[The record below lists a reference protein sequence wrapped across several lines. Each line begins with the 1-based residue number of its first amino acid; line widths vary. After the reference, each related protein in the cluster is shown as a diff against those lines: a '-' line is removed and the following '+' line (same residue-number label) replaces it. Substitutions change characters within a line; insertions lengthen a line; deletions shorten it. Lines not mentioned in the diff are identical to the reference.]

1 VCLLISSG
9 FADFVPG
16 TLTAILGG
24 SGAGKSSL
32 LAALIG
38 DLPFDGRVM
47 IDGRDVREYR
57 SLFRDKVGFV
67 PQQESLFEA
76 MTVRENVQL
85 AADLR
90 LGGLCECRAVFLFRV
105 LKWEEAGSTTRRE
118 RSHRVDAVI
127 RDLQL
132 WQVRHSRVTEISGG
146 QRRRTSI
153 AVELVCDPMVLMLD
167 EPTSG

>member
-1 VCLLISSG
+1 
-9 FADFVPG
+9 
-16 TLTAILGG
+16 
-24 SGAGKSSL
+24 
-32 LAALIG
+32 
-38 DLPFDGRVM
+38 M

-90 LGGLCECRAVFLFRV
+90 LGGLAVFVVVCVFQQRQTE
-105 LKWEEAGSTTRRE
+105 KGSTTKKE
-118 RSHRVDAVI
+118 RINRVDAVI

-132 WQVRHSRVTEISGG
+132 WRVRHSRVTEISGG